1 MRMVTTVAI
10 IMNTIKKYMAFM
22 TDMMAVIFALRMFQL
37 FSPLLHHYDMR
48 CFTPPCCRLPD
59 ITQKKE
65 SPAPGKHQ
73 KISQSQTGFSGLTRW
88 QPAKTNKADISRR
101 RHGKYVKIRE
111 RIKNRPVD
119 SVAATDKHK
128 YSAILGKG
136 GAIWKTATK

>member
-1 MRMVTTVAI
+1 
-10 IMNTIKKYMAFM
+10 MAFM

-48 CFTPPCCRLPD
+48 CFTPPCCRLPN

-88 QPAKTNKADISRR
+88 QPTKTNKADIKLFSAR
-101 RHGKYVKIRE
+101 KTKCTFIYTICFLVFI
-111 RIKNRPVD
+111 
-119 SVAATDKHK
+119 DKLTL
-128 YSAILGKG
+128 YNGNNIVLP
-136 GAIWKTATK
+136 